1 MVLGILDGW
10 ETEYS
15 GGQGRQCVYVVMT
28 GRQCVPLFTE
38 FIDLSK
44 KFC

>member
-1 MVLGILDGW
+1 M
-10 ETEYS
+10 
-15 GGQGRQCVYVVMT
+15 GGRRSIVVVRVGSVYVVMT

-44 KFC
+44 KFCLSM